1 MILDAIR
8 SGLSRLL
15 AFHGRD
21 RPARF
26 WPYAGFVVGLFAI
39 AVQVWTMPVQMKA
52 WTQAIEILR
61 DPANMPPPP
70 PPEQGLWGI
79 SPFNPDNPMAPD
91 YRLASGGMPVLA
103 ILVGIGFLLLAA
115 AIVRRLHD
123 RDRSGLWGLL
133 PLPFLAAIFALTA
146 TAGAPLGTLLQTR
159 PALLVGA
166 MAAGLLYAA
175 STLYLL
181 ILLGGAGTAG
191 ANRFGPAPG
200 GGEEAIDPPT
210 P

>member
-8 SGLSRLL
+8 SGLARLL
-15 AFHGRD
+15 VFRGRD

-39 AVQVWTMPVQMKA
+39 AVQVWTMPVQMKS

-91 YRLASGGMPVLA
+91 YSLVSGGPLVLA
-103 ILVGIGFLLLAA
+103 ILVGIVFLLLAA
-115 AIVRRLHD
+115 AVVRRLHD

-166 MAAGLLYAA
+166 MTAGLLYVA
-175 STLYLL
+175 STLFVL
-181 ILLGGAGTAG
+181 ILLGGPGTAG

-200 GGEEAIDPPT
+200 GGEEAMDPPA